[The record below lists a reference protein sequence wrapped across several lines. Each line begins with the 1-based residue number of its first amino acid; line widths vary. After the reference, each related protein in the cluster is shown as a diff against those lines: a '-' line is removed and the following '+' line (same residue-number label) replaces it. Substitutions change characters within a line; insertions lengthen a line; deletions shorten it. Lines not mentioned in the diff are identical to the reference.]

1 MFRSLSASLLA
12 LTLFASFPA
21 QAADRITEDMI
32 RTYYREAAAAFR
44 LPYDQYVAKAE
55 SMMAEKYK
63 STAHVTFVFPGTK
76 PARRTETMTKEQA
89 RKIAN
94 QTYAAMKPA
103 TIAYT
108 VENMTIAPDGKSAV
122 VNDTLNVT
130 GMGMGGMPV
139 TMSTA
144 GNCTEKLALSPQ
156 GILQVAL
163 SECTLTT
170 TMMPKLK

>member
-1 MFRSLSASLLA
+1 MF
-12 LTLFASFPA
+12 
-21 QAADRITEDMI
+21 
-32 RTYYREAAAAFR
+32 
-44 LPYDQYVAKAE
+44 
-55 SMMAEKYK
+55 
-63 STAHVTFVFPGTK
+63 
-76 PARRTETMTKEQA
+76 
-89 RKIAN
+89 AN